1 MSDKR
6 YLLALL
12 LAGCAAGP
20 DFQRPQ
26 LPEVKTYGIS
36 GPAALGEKI
45 PAQWWRLF
53 RSPRLDETL
62 HQVIAANYSLV
73 AAKASLAQAQEA
85 IREARA
91 AFYPQLDLG
100 ASARAATGAGG
111 NLFSIGPAATWSIDA
126 FGGARRRVEQEEALA
141 ENQGYQ
147 LAATYLALTGSTV
160 TEAILIAYTRL
171 QIATVQDLIQ
181 NDEKNLDLVQREFNA
196 GKVAKSDVLTAA
208 AQLASDRT
216 QLPAL
221 HQQLS
226 VARHALSILSAR
238 APGQWTPPDFDTTEL
253 VLPEQVPLSLPSEL
267 VRQRPDILAAE
278 AMLHANSAAIGVA
291 TSQLYPSITLTASL
305 TRDAPSLGGL
315 FGSAG
320 SNVLSGGGAIDAPL
334 FRGGGLDAQRDAAV
348 DAYQAQLATYQ
359 QTVLQAFGQVADAL
373 SALEDD
379 GEMVAVSRNA
389 TDIAGQSL
397 ALQRLSFSA
406 GKTSALQL
414 IVAENTYSS
423 SRLGYVRALSQ
434 QMADTAQLF
443 IATGGGW
450 WDSADLHAASH

>member
-1 MSDKR
+1 MSKTSI
-6 YLLALL
+6 LALL
-12 LAGCAAGP
+12 VAGCAAGP

-26 LPEVKTYGIS
+26 PPDVKTYG
-36 GPAALGEKI
+36 AASPGQAAPGEKI
-45 PAQWWRLF
+45 PAQWWQLF
-53 RSPRLDETL
+53 HSQKLEEVLR
-62 HQVIAANYSLV
+62 QVIAANYSLA
-73 AAKASLAQAQEA
+73 AAKASLAQAQES

-100 ASARAATGAGG
+100 ASARAATGGLG
-111 NLFSIGPAATWSIDA
+111 NLFSIGPAATWSVDA
-126 FGGARRRVEQEEALA
+126 FGGTRRHVEQEEALA

-147 LAATYLALTGSTV
+147 LAATYLALTGSSV
-160 TEAILIAYTRL
+160 GEAIAIAFTRL

-181 NDEKNLDLVQREFNA
+181 NDVKNLDLVQREFDA

-238 APGQWTPPDFDTTEL
+238 APGQWTPPDFDTNEL
-253 VLPEQVPLSLPSEL
+253 VLPEHVPLSLPSEL

-278 AMLHANSAAIGVA
+278 ALLHADSAAIGVA
-291 TSQLYPSITLTASL
+291 AAQLYPSITLSASL
-305 TRDAPSLGGL
+305 TRDATSIGDL

-320 SNVLSGGGAIDAPL
+320 SNTVTGGGALDVPL
-334 FRGGGLDAQRDAAV
+334 FRGGALDAARDAAV
-348 DAYQAQLATYQ
+348 DAYEAQLAAYQ

-379 GEMVAVSRNA
+379 AEMVAASHNA

-397 ALQRLSFSA
+397 ALQRLSFTA

-434 QMADTAQLF
+434 QMSDTAQLF
-443 IATGGGW
+443 VVAGGSW
-450 WDSADLHAASH
+450 QEVKAH